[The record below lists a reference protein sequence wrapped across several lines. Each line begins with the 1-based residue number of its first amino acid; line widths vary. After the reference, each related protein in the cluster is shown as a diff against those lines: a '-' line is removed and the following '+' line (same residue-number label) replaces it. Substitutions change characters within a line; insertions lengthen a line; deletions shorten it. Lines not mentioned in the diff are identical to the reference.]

1 MAEVRETKA
10 QRSERWK
17 VEKNPFEALEDLRQ
31 FAREGRTSVTPEWA
45 SFYSKWW
52 GIYTQGDGAGATG
65 GVGGEGVVTDYFMMR
80 IGIPNGLLT
89 SVQARAIGELAQKY
103 GRNLADITVR
113 QAIQLHWLSVES
125 LPEIIDALS
134 AVGLSPKGAC
144 GDVVRNV
151 TGCPL
156 AGVDAH
162 ELVDS
167 SKLARDVSRALSGNS
182 DFYNLP
188 RKFKISVSGCAD
200 WCSYPEIN
208 DVGVVAVRRGE
219 EIGYSFYIGGGLS
232 REPHIGVRLDAFVPA
247 DKVVSV
253 VTTVAEIF
261 RNQQK
266 LRESRERARL
276 KYLFVREGW
285 TAETFL
291 AEIEARLGYKLD
303 PGVPAA
309 PPDDLL
315 RDHAGIHRQKQP
327 GLSYVGASV
336 SRGRVTG
343 EQLVAAANLA
353 EQFGNGELRTTVA
366 QNLIF
371 VNIPNERTVE
381 LVRELG
387 VIGLQVEGS
396 VFWKG
401 TIACTG
407 TEFCKLAITET
418 KGFARWV
425 VDEMETRLP
434 QFDQPLRLHVTGCP
448 NGCGQHWIADIGLEG
463 KKIKAGSGLAD
474 AYLFS
479 VGGGVGASAGIS
491 RPLAYR
497 CLATEVPEAVERL
510 LRGYLDQRQS
520 GETLHSYFARTPDEE
535 LKLLLNGT
543 PACA

>member
-1 MAEVRETKA
+1 MAEGKETKA
-10 QRSERWK
+10 QRSERLK
-17 VEKNPFEALEDLRQ
+17 VEKNPFQALEELRQ
-31 FAREGRTSVTPEWA
+31 FAREGRASVTPEWA

-65 GVGGEGVVTDYFMMR
+65 GKGGEGLVTEYFMMR
-80 IGIPNGLLT
+80 IGIPGGLLT
-89 SVQARAIGELAQKY
+89 SLQARTIGELTRKY
-103 GRNLADITVR
+103 ARNLADITVR
-113 QAIQLHWLSVES
+113 QAIQLHWLTVES

-151 TGCPL
+151 TSCPL

-162 ELVDS
+162 ELVDAS
-167 SKLARDVSRALSGNS
+167 QLALDVSHALSGNS

-208 DVGVVAVRRGE
+208 DVGVTAVRRGD
-219 EIGYSFYIGGGLS
+219 EIGYAIHVGGGLS
-232 REPHIGVRLDAFVPA
+232 REPHIGLRLNAFVPA
-247 DKVVSV
+247 DKVVAV
-253 VTTVAEIF
+253 VTAVAEIF
-261 RNQQK
+261 RAQHT
-266 LRESRERARL
+266 LRENRERARL
-276 KYLFVREGW
+276 KQMFMREGW
-285 TAETFL
+285 TAESFL

-303 PGVPAA
+303 PGVDLIAPA
-309 PPDDLL
+309 DVL
-315 RDHAGIHRQKQP
+315 RDHTGIHKQKQP

-336 SRGRVTG
+336 LRGRLTG
-343 EQLVAAANLA
+343 DQLVATADLAARH
-353 EQFGNGELRTTVA
+353 GGELRTTVM

-371 VNIPNERTVE
+371 VNIPSERAQE
-381 LVRELG
+381 LARELG
-387 VIGLQVEGS
+387 AIGLHVDGS
-396 VFWKG
+396 SFWKG

-425 VDEMETRLP
+425 VDEMEARLP
-434 QFDQPLRLHVTGCP
+434 QFDEPLRLHVTGCP

-463 KKIKAGSGLAD
+463 KKIKDGGNLVD

-479 VGGGVGASAGIS
+479 VGGSVGQFAGIS

-497 CLATEVPEAVERL
+497 CLATEVPDAVERL
-510 LRGYLDQRQS
+510 LRGYLSQRHE
-520 GETLHSYFARTPDEE
+520 GENLRAFFARTPDED
-535 LKLLLNGT
+535 LKLILSEV
-543 PACA
+543 PANA